1 MTKQTP
7 ISAAAQA
14 LYRSVFGAPPH
25 LVVELDNDM
34 VLLETSEAT
43 RSVEHCPSG
52 YREVL
57 MRRGAHGEWNV
68 YPVAEPGR
76 YAAAL
81 QAAAD
86 ARAQISR
93 SLPA

>member
-52 YREVL
+52 L
-57 MRRGAHGEWNV
+57 
-68 YPVAEPGR
+68 
-76 YAAAL
+76 
-81 QAAAD
+81 
-86 ARAQISR
+86 SR
-93 SLPA
+93 STDAPRRAWRMERVSGR